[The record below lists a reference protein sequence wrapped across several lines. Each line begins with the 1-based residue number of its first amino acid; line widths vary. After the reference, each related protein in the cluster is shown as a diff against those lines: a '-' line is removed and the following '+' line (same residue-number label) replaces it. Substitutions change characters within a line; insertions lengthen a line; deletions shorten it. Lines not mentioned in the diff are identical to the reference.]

1 MKSWV
6 GLAAVAALVLVSA
19 CDKKAPPAAPS
30 VTASNVPIR
39 FVTDWRAEA
48 EHGGIYQALATGEY
62 AKRGLEVRIIQGGP
76 GVNVP
81 QLLAAGSAEM
91 GIGSNS
97 FLVLQMAQQGVP
109 LKAVAAMMQKDPQVI
124 MTHPGQG
131 VNTIG
136 DLKGRPIFLAAASR
150 DSFWPWMK
158 AKYGF
163 TDDQFRSYASSAPFI
178 KEPRSAQQGYVFS
191 EPYTVEK
198 VAGFKPQVFLLADE
212 GYPSYAGMILA
223 PDSFIAGHPQQV
235 KAFVEATAAGW
246 ASYLNGNPA
255 PGDALIMKDNPDQTA
270 DVLEHA
276 RAMMRQ
282 YGIVE
287 PKGSS
292 GPIGTMSDAKWAYAA
307 KVATDLKLA
316 PITLNPKRAYTLQ
329 FIPQAAPAAIPKTTT
344 Q

>member
-1 MKSWV
+1 MTFWMK
-6 GLAAVAALVLVSA
+6 AAAAALLLLTVGCSP
-19 CDKKAPPAAPS
+19 KKEPAAQGP
-30 VTASNVPIR
+30 ASNIPIR

-91 GIGSNS
+91 GVGSNS

-124 MTHPGQG
+124 MAHPGQG

-136 DLKGRPIFLAAASR
+136 DLKGRPIFLSASAR

-163 TDDQFRSYASSAPFI
+163 TDDQFRSYSSSAPFI

-191 EPYTVEK
+191 EPYTIEK

-223 PDSFIAGHPQQV
+223 PDSFISAHPNQV

-246 ASYLNGNPA
+246 ASYLHGDPA
-255 PGDALIMKDNPDQTA
+255 PGDALIMKDNPEQTP
-270 DVLEHA
+270 DILEHA
-276 RAMMRQ
+276 RQTMRE

-287 PKGSS
+287 PEG
-292 GPIGTMSDAKWAYAA
+292 GNTPIGSMSDIKWAYAA
-307 KVATDLKLA
+307 KVAIDNKLA
-316 PITLNPKRAYTLQ
+316 PPTLDPKRAYTNQ
-329 FIPQAAPAAIPKTTT
+329 FMPQPGK
-344 Q
+344 